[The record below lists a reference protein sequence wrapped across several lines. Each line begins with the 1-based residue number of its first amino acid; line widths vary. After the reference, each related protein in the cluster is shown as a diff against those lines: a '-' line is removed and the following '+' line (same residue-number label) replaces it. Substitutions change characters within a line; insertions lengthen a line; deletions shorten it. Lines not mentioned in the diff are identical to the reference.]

1 MKIKELFSIIVKVF
15 GFFIIKDIL
24 ATLPY
29 LITPILSLADS
40 TKGIDWGTLIVS
52 FLILALYF
60 SIAYALIFKTDSML
74 AFLKLEP
81 QLSDEYLTFD
91 VSAVNILTI
100 ALIILSGYIL
110 IDEIP
115 NFCNYLFAYYEQSQ
129 IRFQTTKPP
138 VAKLMV
144 SGIKILIA
152 FLIIGERKKIIQL
165 IQKDQPLTEEKEVV
179 IEDDEQPA

>member
-1 MKIKELFSIIVKVF
+1 MKLKDLFSIIIKVF

-24 ATLPY
+24 ASLPY
-29 LITPILSLADS
+29 LITPLLTMADNDAKFE
-40 TKGIDWGTLIVS
+40 TGTLIVTI
-52 FLILALYF
+52 LILALYC
-60 SIAYALIFKTDSML
+60 SIAYVLIFKTESMV

-110 IDEIP
+110 IDEVP
-115 NFCNYLFAYYEQSQ
+115 NFCNYLYVYYEQSQ
-129 IRFQTTKPP
+129 LKFQAAKPP
-138 VAKLMV
+138 IAKLIISAV
-144 SGIKILIA
+144 KILIA

-165 IQKDQPLTEEKEVV
+165 IQKDQPVSEEEIV
-179 IEDDEQPA
+179 EDDGQTA